1 MAARVLGPA
10 GHVHD
15 SDDTQVSR
23 DPRHQYGML
32 THPTIPVLSASLAA
46 AQKRGGV
53 VGRDF
58 VTAFLTG
65 FEVECK
71 IAEFMLPGHYTR
83 GFHSSGT
90 VGTIGAAAKLLGLR
104 GRTLASAI
112 GLAASFAAG
121 IRANYGTM
129 TKPLHVGRAAE
140 NGVNAALLSARGFT
154 ADATSLDGRWGI
166 FQIFG
171 GGIFEE
177 KAIQGFGKTF
187 SIVDPGV
194 SITPYPSGILTHQTM
209 DALSPLI
216 KNRKIDASD
225 VEHITVFVGSNI
237 LDPIRYPKASD
248 YLEAKFSMAALL
260 AMIVLR
266 RRAGRAEFTNRFMRS
281 PPMRAMQ
288 ERISM
293 VLDPEIEAQGTDTI
307 RSRIELETRS
317 SEKLTVWSDER
328 YRGGPDNPMSDEDLE
343 EKVAGCTEGLLDDIG
358 RDRLIDA
365 TRAVEKLDD
374 ATELARIIQGR
385 SGAMAA

>member
-1 MAARVLGPA
+1 M
-10 GHVHD
+10 
-15 SDDTQVSR
+15 TFR
-23 DPRHQYGML
+23 D
-32 THPTIPVLSASLAA
+32 
-46 AQKRGGV
+46 KK
-53 VGRDF
+53 
-58 VTAFLTG
+58 
-65 FEVECK
+65 E
-71 IAEFMLPGHYTR
+71 
-83 GFHSSGT
+83 
-90 VGTIGAAAKLLGLR
+90 
-104 GRTLASAI
+104 
-112 GLAASFAAG
+112 
-121 IRANYGTM
+121 
-129 TKPLHVGRAAE
+129 
-140 NGVNAALLSARGFT
+140 
-154 ADATSLDGRWGI
+154 
-166 FQIFG
+166 
-171 GGIFEE
+171 
-177 KAIQGFGKTF
+177 TF

-266 RRAGRAEFTNRFMRS
+266 RRAGRAEFTNRFMRW

-317 SEKLTVWSDER
+317 GEKLTVWSDER